1 MFELN
6 YVLLDEM
13 NGGVSI
19 NTIKEEVEEESSL
32 DDKWQEDLILQEPVN
47 IKGEESE
54 AILTTIIIENRIN
67 VDKFSK

>member
-1 MFELN
+1 MFDLN
-6 YVLLDEM
+6 NVLLDEM

-19 NTIKEEVEEESSL
+19 NTIKEEVESSL

-54 AILTTIIIENRIN
+54 AILTTIIMENRIN
-67 VDKFSK
+67 VDKFRK

>member
-1 MFELN
+1 MFDLN
-6 YVLLDEM
+6 NVLLDEM

-19 NTIKEEVEEESSL
+19 NTIKEEVESSL

-54 AILTTIIIENRIN
+54 
-67 VDKFSK
+67 